1 MSKWKISLIL
11 LLVAGKSFGQVEI
24 PKLDVKVKKHGP
36 TFGVQRGLYTTF
48 ELGLEKQWKN
58 IQLKTANTHAIRTAF
73 NYDFINNIIC
83 YDLGLWTKH
92 SRLGLTYG
100 VNGIMYTNFDKIRSG
115 FAPVIGYKLSA
126 FHVQT
131 GINLLSK
138 SKEFTNVNTFFIS
151 LRFSLLTHRDVKF

>member
-1 MSKWKISLIL
+1 MLKLKISLIL
-11 LLVAGKSFGQVEI
+11 LLIAGKSIGQVEI
-24 PKLDVKVKKHGP
+24 RKLDVKVKKHGP

-58 IQLKTANTHAIRTAF
+58 IQLKSANTHAIRTAF

-83 YDLGLWTKH
+83 YDLGFWTKR

-100 VNGIMYTNFDKIRSG
+100 VNGILYSNFDKIRSG
-115 FAPVIGYKLSA
+115 FAPVIGYKLSGL
-126 FHVQT
+126 HLQT
-131 GINLLSK
+131 GINVLSK